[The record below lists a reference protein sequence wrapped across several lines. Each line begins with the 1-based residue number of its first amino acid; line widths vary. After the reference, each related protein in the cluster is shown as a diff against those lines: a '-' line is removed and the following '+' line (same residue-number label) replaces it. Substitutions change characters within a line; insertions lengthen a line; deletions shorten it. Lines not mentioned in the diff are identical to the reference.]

1 MRPSRCCASPTRSR
15 SCRAASRQTPRTCRW
30 ERKPEGRQ
38 IKGQELDFPQNF
50 IPGIVGNAV
59 RDSIGRYNLGNLPT

>member
-38 IKGQELDFPQNF
+38 IKGQAVDFA
-50 IPGIVGNAV
+50 GNAV